1 MKYYH
6 LTFFCI
12 AVLTLSG
19 CKWDNSIK
27 QGTIPM
33 AELHQNDFSVQ
44 NLEFDIS
51 PNWGFLA
58 EKVYIKGFVT
68 VKSEYDI
75 SKLKIEVENKD
86 IPNLLKRKF
95 EVGSDWF
102 LRKKKYLVTV
112 DFLSS
117 KKRGQLRSFS
127 KKFSFGIPTCY
138 FGYCDFYIKAGEIVK
153 QIVPPLETRTVVI
166 PDSDAT
172 KNSIL
177 YDLKL

>member
-1 MKYYH
+1 MRIFILCFAIF
-6 LTFFCI
+6 LT
-12 AVLTLSG
+12 G

-75 SKLKIEVENKD
+75 SKLKIEVEDKD
-86 IPNLLKRKF
+86 IIN
-95 EVGSDWF
+95 F
-102 LRKKKYLVTV
+102 LRRKVEDKSGLFFHKKKCLITI

-117 KKRGQLRSFS
+117 KKHGQLRSFS
-127 KKFSFGIPTCY
+127 KKFSFGITTSY
-138 FGYCDFYIKAGEIVK
+138 FHYCNFYIKAGEIEK
-153 QIVPPLETRTVVI
+153 QIVPPLETRTEVI
-166 PDSDAT
+166 PNSDAI
-172 KNSIL
+172 NSIL
-177 YDLKL
+177 CDLKL